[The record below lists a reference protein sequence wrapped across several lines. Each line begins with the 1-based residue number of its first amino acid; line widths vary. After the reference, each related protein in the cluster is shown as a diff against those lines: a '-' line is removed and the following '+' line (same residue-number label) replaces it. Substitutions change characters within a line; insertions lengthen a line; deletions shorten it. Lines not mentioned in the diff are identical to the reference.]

1 MCPTWRAIDSE
12 TFCNLKLDKFSF
24 IVAALLVLLMFT
36 IVFTSWTNPALFM
49 VAALLVLLM
58 FFFPFTEYLLKET
71 KREYTDTTANELNI
85 QQNIHC

>member
-12 TFCNLKLDKFSF
+12 TFCTLKLDKFSF
-24 IVAALLVLLMFT
+24 IVAV
-36 IVFTSWTNPALFM
+36 
-49 VAALLVLLM
+49 LLVLLM

-85 QQNIHC
+85 QQLNIYIVVLI